1 MMGHTSIV
9 SPSLYTGPDSP
20 TGAWHTRTVRVELPH
35 LGLVLTGGGA
45 RSAYQ
50 VGVLKGVAELLRR
63 GSACPFPIITGTSAG
78 AVSAIAL
85 ASDAAH
91 FRHSV
96 YGIERVW
103 RDFRVHQV
111 FKADAVSMLRSG
123 LHWMLAFFTGGW
135 LVQPPHSL
143 FDNTPLW
150 ELLREKLNF
159 DGIPRSLYK
168 EHLQAIGVCATCY
181 ADADSVT
188 FYASASPIEPW
199 ARVFRKGARVQLT
212 LHHLMAS
219 LSIPFLFRPV
229 ALNEQYFGD
238 GAMRQTSPLSP
249 AIHLGANRLFI
260 IGVND
265 PEPTGAAPARGAV
278 EPSFG
283 QMFGFMLDSLFMDQ
297 LHADL
302 ERISRYNELND
313 TRRIEFLVMTPS
325 RDVNEIARRHA
336 GELPR
341 SLRTLMRA
349 LGGRNAASTLL
360 LSYLLFE
367 RGFTRELIALG
378 YEDAKARADE
388 IRAFLSLENARK
400 FRPPESP
407 AQTPTSTPTPT
418 QSPPL
423 S

>member
-1 MMGHTSIV
+1 V
-9 SPSLYTGPDSP
+9 P
-20 TGAWHTRTVRVELPH
+20 VETPH

-50 VGVLKGVAELLRR
+50 VGVLKGVAEMLRR

-78 AVSAIAL
+78 AVSAVAL

-96 YGIERVW
+96 YAIERVW

-111 FKADAVSMLRSG
+111 FKADAVSMLKSG
-123 LHWMLAFFTGGW
+123 LHWMLAIITGGW
-135 LVQPPHSL
+135 LVHPPHSL

-150 ELLREKLNF
+150 NLLREQLHF

-188 FYASASPIEPW
+188 FYASSSPVEPW
-199 ARVFRKGARVQLT
+199 ARVFRKGARVPLS
-212 LHHLMAS
+212 LDHLMAS
-219 LSIPFLFRPV
+219 LSLPFLFRPV
-229 ALNEQYFGD
+229 PLNGQYFGD

-265 PEPTGAAPARGAV
+265 PVATGITSNRQSV

-283 QMFGFMLDSLFMDQ
+283 QMFGFMLDSLFMDT
-297 LHADL
+297 LNADL
-302 ERISRYNELND
+302 ERITRYNETNYAK
-313 TRRIEFLVMTPS
+313 RIEFLVMTPT

-336 GELPR
+336 RELPGT
-341 SLRTLMRA
+341 LRAVMRMM
-349 LGGRNAASTLL
+349 GASSTASALL

-367 RGFTRELIALG
+367 RGFTRELIELG
-378 YEDAKARADE
+378 REDARARGEE
-388 IRAFLSLENARK
+388 IRAFLALENARQ
-400 FRPPESP
+400 FR
-407 AQTPTSTPTPT
+407 ATRR
-418 QSPPL
+418 
-423 S
+423 

>member
-1 MMGHTSIV
+1 MHTSIV
-9 SPSLYTGPDSP
+9 P
-20 TGAWHTRTVRVELPH
+20 VETPH

-111 FKADAVSMLRSG
+111 FKADAVSMLKSG
-123 LHWMLAFFTGGW
+123 LHWLLAFTTGGW
-135 LVQPPHSL
+135 LAHSPNAL

-150 ELLREKLNF
+150 ELLREHLDF
-159 DGIPRSLYK
+159 DGIPRCLYK
-168 EHLQAIGVCATCY
+168 GHLRSIGVCATCY
-181 ADADSVT
+181 EDADSVT
-188 FYASASPIEPW
+188 FYASGAPIEPW

-229 ALNEQYFGD
+229 KLNEQYFGD

-265 PEPTGAAPARGAV
+265 PVSTGASSPRRAV

-283 QMFGFMLDSLFMDQ
+283 QLFGFMLDSLFMDT
-297 LHADL
+297 LNADL
-302 ERISRYNELND
+302 ERISRYNENKNV
-313 TRRIEFLVMTPS
+313 RRIDVLVMTPS
-325 RDVNEIARRHA
+325 RDVNEIARRHL

-341 SLRTLMRA
+341 ALRTLLHA
-349 LGGRNAASTLL
+349 LGAQNAPNSLL

-367 RGFTRELIALG
+367 RGFTREMIELG
-378 YEDAKARADE
+378 YQDAKARAEE
-388 IRAFLSLENARK
+388 IRDFLRLEHSRSYRAQGQVSAG
-400 FRPPESP
+400 SP
-407 AQTPTSTPTPT
+407 
-418 QSPPL
+418 
-423 S
+423 

>member
-1 MMGHTSIV
+1 M
-9 SPSLYTGPDSP
+9 
-20 TGAWHTRTVRVELPH
+20 RTVAVERPN

-78 AVSAIAL
+78 AVSAVAL

-91 FRHSV
+91 FRRSV
-96 YGIERVW
+96 YAIERVW
-103 RDFRVHQV
+103 RDFRVHHV
-111 FKADAVSMLRSG
+111 FRADALNMLRSG
-123 LHWMLAFFTGGW
+123 LHWMLAFLTSGW
-135 LVQPPHSL
+135 LVHPPHSL

-150 ELLREKLNF
+150 NLLSEKLHF

-168 EHLQAIGVCATCY
+168 EHLRAIGICATCY
-181 ADADSVT
+181 EDADSVT
-188 FYASASPIEPW
+188 FYASASAIEPW
-199 ARVFRKGARVQLT
+199 ARVYRKGAQVQLV
-212 LHHLMAS
+212 LDHLMAS

-229 ALNEQYFGD
+229 LLHGQYFGD

-265 PEPTGAAPARGAV
+265 PAPSGEAPARRAT

-302 ERISRYNELND
+302 ERISRYNENND
-313 TRRIEFLVMTPS
+313 ARRIEFLVMTPS
-325 RDVNEIARRHA
+325 RDVNEIARRHVR
-336 GELPR
+336 ELPR
-341 SLRTLMRA
+341 SLRALMRA
-349 LGGRNAASTLL
+349 MGANKSASSLL

-367 RGFTRELIALG
+367 RGFTREMIDLG
-378 YEDAKARADE
+378 YEDACARAAE
-388 IRAFLSLENARK
+388 IRAFLSLEGAHQ
-400 FRPPESP
+400 FR
-407 AQTPTSTPTPT
+407 TKRG
-418 QSPPL
+418 
-423 S
+423 

>member
-1 MMGHTSIV
+1 MTPGN
-9 SPSLYTGPDSP
+9 TGPDSP
-20 TGAWHTRTVRVELPH
+20 TGQWHTSTAPVVAPH

-63 GSACPFPIITGTSAG
+63 GSGCPFPIITGTSAG

-91 FRHSV
+91 FRRSV
-96 YGIERVW
+96 YAIERVW

-123 LHWMLAFFTGGW
+123 LHWMLAFITGGW
-135 LVQPPHSL
+135 LVHPPHSL

-150 ELLREKLNF
+150 NLLREQLHF

-168 EHLQAIGVCATCY
+168 KHLQAIGVCATCY
-181 ADADSVT
+181 GDADSVT
-188 FYASASPIEPW
+188 FYASASTIEPW
-199 ARVFRKGARVQLT
+199 ARVYRKGARAQLT
-212 LHHLMAS
+212 LDHLMAS

-229 ALNEQYFGD
+229 LLHDQYFGD

-265 PEPTGAAPARGAV
+265 PVATGPVPQRRAV

-283 QMFGFMLDSLFMDQ
+283 QMFGFMLDSLFMDT
-297 LHADL
+297 LNSDL
-302 ERISRYNELND
+302 ERISRYNESNE

-325 RDVNEIARRHA
+325 RDVNEIARRHTH
-336 GELPR
+336 ELPR
-341 SLRTLMRA
+341 SLRALMRMMGA
-349 LGGRNAASTLL
+349 NTPASSLF

-367 RGFTRELIALG
+367 RGFTRELIDLG
-378 YEDAKARADE
+378 YEDARARAQE
-388 IRAFLSLENARK
+388 IRAFLALENARQY
-400 FRPPESP
+400 RATPPR
-407 AQTPTSTPTPT
+407 
-418 QSPPL
+418 
-423 S
+423 

>member
-1 MMGHTSIV
+1 M
-9 SPSLYTGPDSP
+9 TGSDAESQST
-20 TGAWHTRTVRVELPH
+20 TGQWHTRIVPGLKPNI
-35 LGLVLTGGGA
+35 GLVLTGGGA

-91 FRHSV
+91 FRRSV
-96 YGIERVW
+96 LGIERVW
-103 RDFRVHQV
+103 RDFRVHHV
-111 FKADAVSMLRSG
+111 FKADAVTMLRSG
-123 LHWMLAFFTGGW
+123 LHWMLAFITSGW

-150 ELLREKLNF
+150 DLLRDKLHF

-168 EHLQAIGVCATCY
+168 EHLTGIGICATCY

-188 FYASASPIEPW
+188 FYASASAVEPW
-199 ARVFRKGARVQLT
+199 ARVFRKGSRVQLT
-212 LHHLMAS
+212 LNHLMAS

-229 ALNEQYFGD
+229 LLHDQYFGD

-265 PEPTGAAPARGAV
+265 PLSTPADPVRRAV

-297 LHADL
+297 LNADL
-302 ERISRYNELND
+302 ERISNYNDNNEAH
-313 TRRIEFLVMTPS
+313 RIDFLVMTPS

-336 GELPR
+336 AELPLG
-341 SLRTLMRA
+341 LRALMRTMGA
-349 LGGRNAASTLL
+349 NTAASTLL

-367 RGFTRELIALG
+367 RGFTRELIELG
-378 YEDAKARADE
+378 YQDARARADE
-388 IRAFLSLENARK
+388 IRAFLVLENSRQFRSRPREPRRK
-400 FRPPESP
+400 GS
-407 AQTPTSTPTPT
+407 
-418 QSPPL
+418 
-423 S
+423 

>member
-1 MMGHTSIV
+1 LKTPNDPGSASATGQWLATSV
-9 SPSLYTGPDSP
+9 MTTEKP
-20 TGAWHTRTVRVELPH
+20 A

-50 VGVLKGVAELLRR
+50 VGVLKGVSELMRR

-91 FRHSV
+91 FRRSV
-96 YGIERVW
+96 YAIERVW
-103 RDFRVHQV
+103 RDFRVHHV

-123 LHWMLAFFTGGW
+123 LHWMLAFLTGGW
-135 LVQPPHSL
+135 LVHPPHSL

-150 ELLREKLNF
+150 DLLREKLDF

-168 EHLQAIGVCATCY
+168 GHLQALGICATCY
-181 ADADSVT
+181 DDADSVT
-188 FYASASPIEPW
+188 FYASSAPIEPW
-199 ARVFRKGARVQLT
+199 ARVYRKGARVALT
-212 LHHLMAS
+212 LNHLMAS

-229 ALNEQYFGD
+229 LLHDQYFGD

-265 PEPTGAAPARGAV
+265 PVSTGADLGRRAV

-297 LHADL
+297 LNSDL
-302 ERISRYNELND
+302 ERISRYNESNSASRVD
-313 TRRIEFLVMTPS
+313 FLVMTPS

-341 SLRTLMRA
+341 SLRALMRTMGA
-349 LGGRNAASTLL
+349 SSAASTLL

-367 RGFTRELIALG
+367 RSFTRELIDLG
-378 YEDAKARADE
+378 IADTRARADE
-388 IRAFLSLENARK
+388 IREFLQLKSAR
-400 FRPPESP
+400 RQR
-407 AQTPTSTPTPT
+407 AI
-418 QSPPL
+418 
-423 S
+423 

>member
-1 MMGHTSIV
+1 LNTPNDAGSESATGQWHSSIL
-9 SPSLYTGPDSP
+9 P
-20 TGAWHTRTVRVELPH
+20 VETPQ

-63 GSACPFPIITGTSAG
+63 GSACPFSVITGTSAG
-78 AVSAIAL
+78 AVSAVAL

-91 FRHSV
+91 FRRSV
-96 YGIERVW
+96 YAIERVW
-103 RDFRVHQV
+103 RDFRVHHV
-111 FKADAVSMLRSG
+111 FKADAASMLKSG
-123 LHWMLAFFTGGW
+123 LHWMLAFITGGW
-135 LVQPPHSL
+135 LVHSPHSL

-150 ELLREKLNF
+150 NLLREHLDF

-168 EHLQAIGVCATCY
+168 RHLEAIGICATCY

-188 FYASASPIEPW
+188 FYASAAAIEPW
-199 ARVFRKGARVQLT
+199 ARVFRKGARAQLT
-212 LHHLMAS
+212 LNHLMAS

-229 ALNEQYFGD
+229 MLHEQFFGD

-265 PEPTGAAPARGAV
+265 PLGTSFTPNRPAV

-283 QMFGFMLDSLFMDQ
+283 QMFGFMLDSLFMDT
-297 LHADL
+297 LNADL
-302 ERISRYNELND
+302 ERINRHNEANES
-313 TRRIEFLVMTPS
+313 RRIECLVMTPS

-336 GELPR
+336 RELPR
-341 SLRTLMRA
+341 TLRALMRTIGA
-349 LGGRNAASTLL
+349 NNAASTLL

-378 YEDAKARADE
+378 HEDARARALE
-388 IRAFLSLENARK
+388 IRAFLLLGNAHRH
-400 FRPPESP
+400 RAAPR
-407 AQTPTSTPTPT
+407 
-418 QSPPL
+418 
-423 S
+423 

>member
-1 MMGHTSIV
+1 MTPSDAGPESPTGQWHTSIV
-9 SPSLYTGPDSP
+9 PIETPQI
-20 TGAWHTRTVRVELPH
+20 
-35 LGLVLTGGGA
+35 GLVLTGGGA

-91 FRHSV
+91 FRRSV
-96 YGIERVW
+96 YAIERVW

-111 FKADAVSMLRSG
+111 FKADAMSMLRSG
-123 LHWMLAFFTGGW
+123 MHWMLAFATGGW
-135 LVQPPHSL
+135 LVHPPHSM
-143 FDNTPLW
+143 FDNAPLW
-150 ELLREKLNF
+150 DLLRGHLKF
-159 DGIPRSLYK
+159 DDIPRGLYK
-168 EHLQAIGVCATCY
+168 GHLRAIGICATCY
-181 ADADSVT
+181 GDADSVT
-188 FYASASPIEPW
+188 FYASTSEIEPW
-199 ARVFRKGARVQLT
+199 TRVFRKGARVQLS
-212 LHHLMAS
+212 LNHLMAS

-229 ALNEQYFGD
+229 MLQNQYFGD
-238 GAMRQTSPLSP
+238 GAMRQTAPLSP

-265 PEPTGAAPARGAV
+265 PAPTGAAPKRRAA

-297 LHADL
+297 LNADL
-302 ERISRYNELND
+302 ERISRYNETN
-313 TRRIEFLVMTPS
+313 TARRIEFLVMTPS
-325 RDVNEIARRHA
+325 RDVNEIARRHSR
-336 GELPR
+336 ELPR

-349 LGGRNAASTLL
+349 LGANNAANNTASTLL

-378 YEDAKARADE
+378 VEDARARADE
-388 IRAFLSLENARK
+388 IRTFLALEHARQY
-400 FRPPESP
+400 RATP
-407 AQTPTSTPTPT
+407 A
-418 QSPPL
+418 
-423 S
+423 

>member
-1 MMGHTSIV
+1 MDAEAHK
-9 SPSLYTGPDSP
+9 
-20 TGAWHTRTVRVELPH
+20 

-50 VGVLKGVAELLRR
+50 VGVLKGLTELLRR

-91 FRHSV
+91 FRRSV
-96 YGIERVW
+96 FAIESVW
-103 RDFRVHQV
+103 REFRVHHV
-111 FKADAVSMLRSG
+111 FRADALSMLRSG
-123 LHWMLAFFTGGW
+123 LHWLLAFLTGGW

-150 ELLREKLNF
+150 ELLKIKLNF

-168 EHLQAIGVCATCY
+168 QHLRAIGICSTCY
-181 ADADSVT
+181 SDADSVT
-188 FYASASPIEPW
+188 FYAGDSEVLPW
-199 ARVFRKGARVQLT
+199 ARVARKGARASLT
-212 LHHLMAS
+212 LDHLMAS
-219 LSIPFLFRPV
+219 LAIPFLFRPV
-229 ALNEQYFGD
+229 WLQNSYFGD

-260 IGVND
+260 VGVND
-265 PEPTGAAPARGAV
+265 PPPSGTTPQPPPIEPT
-278 EPSFG
+278 FG

-302 ERISRYNELND
+302 ERIVRYNE
-313 TRRIEFLVMTPS
+313 TSGMRRIETLVMTPS
-325 RDVNEIARRHA
+325 QDVNEIARRHA
-336 GELPR
+336 RELPLSLR
-341 SLRTLMRA
+341 ALLRTLGA
-349 LGGRNAASTLL
+349 NNSASTLL

-378 YEDAKARADE
+378 YADAKARAAE
-388 IRAFLSLENARK
+388 IREFLSLEHAPRFRSAR
-400 FRPPESP
+400 
-407 AQTPTSTPTPT
+407 A
-418 QSPPL
+418 
-423 S
+423 